1 MAEQPNG
8 NPITGNREAMEATQQ
23 AFLAEMESQETAPT
37 TAKEPAQPATEV
49 APEAPEQ
56 EANQITD
63 DGLEFLDDESSTDEA
78 PLEDTTENEVTE
90 QDDDAQRVIDENQL
104 DNYRVL
110 TKVNG
115 EEKYLP
121 LSEIRKGYQ
130 IDAVNTQKSQSLAEE
145 KKVIQQREDELSKVI
160 PYLSQAANQY
170 TQKLQSEIIEPDKTL
185 EQTDPIKYNQQVADY
200 VMKSQQLQQAKED
213 AKQAQEVAQQQAMVQ
228 HQQRVQSE
236 YTKLQERIPH
246 LKDPVKRQ
254 KISKE
259 MAKYATEIGYSN
271 EEFAQLFDHRDATT
285 LFKAMQWDRL
295 QSRKSTTLKEVA
307 PKPKVGT
314 MKSSARRSNNEV
326 GQQRYKDAKAKLRKT
341 GDVRDAAAVFLNHV

>member
-78 PLEDTTENEVTE
+78 PLEDTTETEVTE

-160 PYLSQAANQY
+160 PYISQAANQY

-285 LFKAMQWDRL
+285 LVKAMQWDRL

>member
-200 VMKSQQLQQAKED
+200 VMKSQQLQQAKEE

>member
-8 NPITGNREAMEATQQ
+8 NPVTGNREAMEATQQ
-23 AFLAEMESQETAPT
+23 AFLKEMESQETAPT
-37 TAKEPAQPATEV
+37 TVNEPKQPATEV

-56 EANQITD
+56 EANQTTD
-63 DGLEFLDDESSTDEA
+63 DGLEFLDEESDTDEA
-78 PLEDTTENEVTE
+78 PLEDTTETEVTE
-90 QDDDAQRVIDENQL
+90 EIDDAQRVIDENQL
-104 DNYRVL
+104 DNYRIL

-145 KKVIQQREDELSKVI
+145 RQKIQQREDELSKVI

-170 TQKLQSEIIEPDKTL
+170 TQKLQSEIVQPDKTL
-185 EQTDPIKYNQQVADY
+185 EQTDPIEYNRQVADY
-200 VMKSQQLQQAKED
+200 VMKTQELAQAKEE
-213 AKQAQEVAQQQAMVQ
+213 ARQAQEAAQQQALVQ
-228 HQQRVQSE
+228 HQQRVQDE
-236 YTKLQERIPH
+236 YVKLQTNIPH

-259 MAKYATEIGYSN
+259 MAKYASEIGYSN
-271 EEFAQLFDHRDATT
+271 EEFSQLFDHRDATT

-295 QSRKSTTLKEVA
+295 QARKPTTLKEVA
-307 PKPKVGT
+307 AKPKVGT
-314 MKSSARRSNNEV
+314 IKSSARRSNNEI
-326 GQQRYKDAKAKLRKT
+326 GQQRYKDARAKLKKT

>member
-78 PLEDTTENEVTE
+78 PLEDTTETEVTE